1 MPKTLQKAKAS
12 AGNTLLM
19 LFCSIA
25 TAPAFA
31 GGSFG
36 GVNSTEFLTDA
47 KGTAGQGFNF
57 AGLIVAALG
66 FLGVAY
72 YAIAVFSEVQKG
84 KKTWTDFGAV
94 ALVGAIMLVVVFW
107 MLGKMGGISALT
119 GIGG

>member
-1 MPKTLQKAKAS
+1 MLKTLQKAKAS

-31 GGSFG
+31 SGGFK
-36 GVNSTEFLTDA
+36 GVDTVGFLDDA
-47 KGTAGQGFNF
+47 KATAGKGFNF
-57 AGLIVAALG
+57 AGLVVAALG

-94 ALVGAIMLVVVFW
+94 ALVGVIMLVVVFW
-107 MLGKMGGISALT
+107 MLDKMGGIDALT
-119 GIGG
+119 GIGA